1 MAAIFKRGNK
11 WRVQVR
17 LNGQKAKTKTFDT
30 HDEAQRWARQI
41 EGVLTSDDFVDLSE
55 ARRTTLAEAL
65 NRYLTEV
72 TPTKKG
78 AEIEGYRIGKWLRDP
93 LAEKPLA
100 SIRSLDI
107 ATWRN
112 ERTQAGAAPTTVKN
126 ALTIISQVYKTAST
140 EWGMEGL
147 RNPVTHVRMPK
158 NRPARERR
166 LEPEEEERLLDA
178 CESCSHPW
186 LYPVVVLAIETA
198 MRQGEIIALRREHIK
213 GSVIQLPDTHTKT
226 SNPRS
231 VPLSTR
237 ARAILAE
244 TPVSYDGRVFPT
256 TKTRIGYYWEQACL
270 KAGIEHLRFHDLRH
284 EATSRL
290 FEKGLNHFEVM
301 SVTGHTTTVMLKRY
315 THFRAAELAGRL
327 G

>member
-1 MAAIFKRGNK
+1 MAAIFKRGDK
-11 WRVQVR
+11 WRAQVR
-17 LNGQKAKTKTFDT
+17 RKGQGAKTKSFDT
-30 HDEAQRWARQI
+30 HEEAERWARQV
-41 EGVLTSDDFVDLSE
+41 EGALAADDFIDLSE
-55 ARRTTLAEAL
+55 AKRTTLAEAL
-65 NRYLTEV
+65 SRYLTEV

-78 AEIEGYRIGKWLRDP
+78 AKIEAYRIGSWLRDP
-93 LAEKPLA
+93 LANQPLTA
-100 SIRSLDI
+100 IRSLDI

-112 ERTQAGAAPTTVKN
+112 EKTAQGAAPTTIKN

-158 NRPARERR
+158 NRPPRERR
-166 LEPEEEERLLDA
+166 LELGEEERLLEA
-178 CESCSHPW
+178 CKASKHPW
-186 LYPVVVLAIETA
+186 LYPAVVVAIETA
-198 MRQGEIIALRREHIK
+198 MRQGEIIALRREHVK
-213 GSVIQLPDTHTKT
+213 GTVAFLPETHTKN

-231 VPLSTR
+231 VPLSTK

-244 TPVSYDGRVFPT
+244 TPVSYDGRVFQT
-256 TKTRIGYYWEQACL
+256 TKDRIEYYWTQACM
-270 KAGIEHLRFHDLRH
+270 KAGIENLRFHDLRH

-315 THFRAAELAGRL
+315 THFRAADLAARL